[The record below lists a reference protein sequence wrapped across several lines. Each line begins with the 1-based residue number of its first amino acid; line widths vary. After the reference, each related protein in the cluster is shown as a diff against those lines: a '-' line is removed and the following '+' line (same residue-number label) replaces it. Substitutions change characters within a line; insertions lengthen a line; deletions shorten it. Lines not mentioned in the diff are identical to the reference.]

1 MSQCDWP
8 PTRPLSTRSLFQ
20 LFGATVARGTQRCC
34 LLHLGFVPLLVA
46 GVVGQP
52 HQVPEAFTVGLSAD
66 HDHVLHL
73 LRDAPVF
80 DLPFGRLAG
89 RHVRSPENFA
99 LIIRS
104 TRWWPEEFFMGHRTA
119 VLKVPP
125 PQHLAGLRDERLNGH
140 RKYWGWVPRPPCCAA
155 CRIHGLRQS
164 NQRRRVADTV
174 ARKEPEVF
182 LADEEQGVRGGPLIC
197 HVRQNVVLQ
206 YW

>member
-8 PTRPLSTRSLFQ
+8 PTRPLSTSSLFQ
-20 LFGATVARGTQRCC
+20 LFGATVARCNQRCC

-73 LRDAPVF
+73 LRNASVF

-89 RHVRSPENFA
+89 RHVHSPEILA
-99 LIIRS
+99 PIIRS
-104 TRWWPEEFFMGHRTA
+104 TCWWPEEFFVGHRTA
-119 VLKVPP
+119 VLRVPP
-125 PQHLAGLRDERLNGH
+125 RQHLARFRGEKLNGP
-140 RKYWGWVPRPPCCAA
+140 RKYWGWAPRPPCCAA
-155 CRIHGLRQS
+155 CRVHGLRQS
-164 NQRRRVADTV
+164 NQRRRVGDTV
-174 ARKEPEVF
+174 ACKEPTVL
-182 LADEEQGVRGGPLIC
+182 LADEEQGVRGAPLIC
-197 HVRQNVVLQ
+197 KVRQNVVLE